1 MRTYKLTVSYDGTR
15 YQGWQ
20 KQKNTDKTIQA
31 IVENALGKT
40 AGYPVEIYGSGRT
53 DAGVHAKGQT
63 LSCSLRGKIREETF
77 QEVINSLLPEDIR
90 VIRTELVKNGF
101 HARYSASGKCYEYH
115 IDTRQK
121 QDVFERRYSYHFPYK
136 VDKKKMEEAARILIG
151 THDFAAF
158 TDKKE
163 EKSTIRSI
171 YDIMIAGQDG
181 KIQITYRRNG
191 FLYHMV
197 RILTGTLLE
206 VGMGKL
212 TTEEIAG
219 ALVTGERKRAGFMAP
234 AKGLFLKE
242 VYY

>member
-171 YDIMIAGQDG
+171 YDIMIDVYKRQVWRRSLSRDRG
-181 KIQITYRRNG
+181 KSVV
-191 FLYHMV
+191 FW
-197 RILTGTLLE
+197 
-206 VGMGKL
+206 
-212 TTEEIAG
+212 
-219 ALVTGERKRAGFMAP
+219 ERTASM
-234 AKGLFLKE
+234 
-242 VYY
+242 

>member
-20 KQKNTDKTIQA
+20 KQPSTDNTIQGILEKA
-31 IVENALGKT
+31 IEKT
-40 AGYPVEIYGSGRT
+40 AGYPVEVNGSGRT

-63 LSCSLRGKIREETF
+63 ASICLSGKVSETKF
-77 QEVINSLLPEDIR
+77 QESLNLKLPEDIR
-90 VIRTELVKNGF
+90 ILRTELMKNGF

-115 IDTRQK
+115 IDTKEK
-121 QDVFERRYSYHFPYK
+121 QGVFGRRYSFHYPKYL
-136 VDKKKMEEAARILIG
+136 DQTSMKKAAEILTG
-151 THDFAAF
+151 THDFGAF

-163 EKSTIRSI
+163 EKSTRRTI
-171 YDIMIAGQDG
+171 YDRMIAGQG
-181 KIQITYRRNG
+181 GEVRIEYRGNG

-197 RILTGTLLE
+197 RILTGTLLDA
-206 VGMGKL
+206 GTGKL
-212 TTEEIAG
+212 SMEDIYS
-219 ALVTGERKRAGFMAP
+219 ALETGRREKAGFTAP